1 MAGTL
6 LTTVYPTVKPLL
18 EGAIRRLTVTVTW
31 HEGEREHSFVI
42 VEYVTNPGQTL
53 PTAELLNALPGAG
66 GLGAGGLT
74 APGQTGPSPQNTPSS
89 PIGLPPTLLRSP

>member
-18 EGAIRRLTVTVTW
+18 EGAIRRLKVTVRW
-31 HEGEREHSFVI
+31 NEGEREHSFVI

-53 PTAELLNALPGAG
+53 PTAELLNALSGPGG
-66 GLGAGGLT
+66 QT
-74 APGQTGPSPQNTPSS
+74 APGQTGPSPQTPSS
-89 PIGLPPTLLRSP
+89 GIGTPPTLRAP